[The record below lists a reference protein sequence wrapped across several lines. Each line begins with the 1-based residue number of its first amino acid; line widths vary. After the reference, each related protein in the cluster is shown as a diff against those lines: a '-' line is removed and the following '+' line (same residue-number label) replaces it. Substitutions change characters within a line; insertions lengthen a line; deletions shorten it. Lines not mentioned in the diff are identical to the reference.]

1 MLSQERAELLEG
13 LRAELRNQIHY
24 LRGMLDDI
32 EAGNYSTED
41 ARNDFEHL
49 TGGAPLSG
57 LLADLEAYALTE
69 DETEGVQ

>member
-1 MLSQERAELLEG
+1 MLSQERTELLDS
-13 LRAELRNQIHY
+13 LRAELRSQIHY
-24 LRGMLDDI
+24 LRGMLEDI
-32 EAGNYSTED
+32 EAGRYSTDD

-69 DETEGVQ
+69 HDTEGVQ

>member
-1 MLSQERAELLEG
+1 MLSQERAQLVDS
-13 LRAELRNQIHY
+13 LRAELQAQVHY
-24 LRGMLDDI
+24 LRGMLEDI
-32 EAGNYSTED
+32 EAGTYSTDD